1 MPPQNHA
8 AYLVDK
14 HGKPLEVRPAPY
26 TTPSIDELVVEVKAI
41 AINPVDVGVQLLGS
55 LMFPWIK
62 YPAIVGNDV
71 SGVVVEVGSGKAS
84 KLFRPG
90 DRVFGHAVGTD
101 KRSNNAAE
109 AAFQKYTVLRYNLAS
124 KIPGSL
130 SHEQTSVLPL
140 GLSTAACGL
149 FMKDYLAL
157 RLPKS
162 APEADGTTSITTS
175 GESRNEAVIV
185 WGGSTSVGSNA
196 VQLAHAAGYEVLAT
210 ASPKNFEYL
219 KSIGASKVFDYK
231 QVNAVRD
238 IISALQNKTC
248 AGAIA
253 IGDRSLEACI
263 DIVGAVPGRKFVSQA
278 SNPVEM
284 SDMPTGTVGLIWTM
298 LKLIWWNIT
307 VGIRAKFKGVS
318 TKFIWGSDLMANEVG
333 SAIYNDFLPQAL
345 ATGQYQAKPSPT
357 VVGSGLESLQN
368 AIDFY
373 QRGVSATKIV
383 VSL

>member
-8 AYLVDK
+8 VYLVDK

-26 TTPSIDELVVEVKAI
+26 TTPGTDELVIEVKAI
-41 AINPVDVGVQLLGS
+41 AINPVDIGMQLFGS

-71 SGVVVEVGSGKAS
+71 SGVVVEVGSGKVS

-90 DRVFGHAVGTD
+90 DRVVGHAVGTD

-109 AAFQKYTVLRYNLAS
+109 GAFQKYTVLRYDLTS

-130 SHEQTSVLPL
+130 SHEQASVLPL

-157 RLPKS
+157 R
-162 APEADGTTSITTS
+162 
-175 GESRNEAVIV
+175 
-185 WGGSTSVGSNA
+185 VGSDA

-210 ASPKNFEYL
+210 ASPKNSEYL

-231 QVNAVRD
+231 QASAVRD

-278 SNPVEM
+278 NNPVEM
-284 SDMPTGTVGLIWTM
+284 SDMPTGTAGLVWTI
-298 LKLIWWNIT
+298 LKLRWWNFT
-307 VGIRAKFKGVS
+307 VGMRAKFKGVS
-318 TKFIWGSDLMANEVG
+318 TKTLG
-333 SAIYNDFLPQAL
+333 DF
-345 ATGQYQAKPSPT
+345 
-357 VVGSGLESLQN
+357 
-368 AIDFY
+368 
-373 QRGVSATKIV
+373 
-383 VSL
+383 